1 MKISNLM
8 RVLGEEA
15 VQDPT
20 AIEQQVRDQ
29 MAERQ
34 QAHDDRNEA
43 RKLTPAERRE
53 KKHAQLVGELGAD
66 TLVAVYRVCHRPAS
80 TWADHRCGPGMWHA
94 FLRLPPVRISN
105 MNSDALSCT
114 ATMPGSCPGIEI
126 RWGVDSTAPPTM
138 QDHAR
143 CTRW

>member
-1 MKISNLM
+1 M

-66 TLVAVYRVCHRPAS
+66 TLVAVYRVRHRPAPPRL
-80 TWADHRCGPGMWHA
+80 AAPRPAQPRPGRTIGVPRDVA
-94 FLRLPPVRISN
+94 CVSQARTRSN
-105 MNSDALSCT
+105 FEYEL
-114 ATMPGSCPGIEI
+114 
-126 RWGVDSTAPPTM
+126 
-138 QDHAR
+138 
-143 CTRW
+143 

>member
-15 VQDPT
+15 VMDPT

-53 KKHAQLVGELGAD
+53 KKHAKLVGELGPD
-66 TLVAVYRVCHRPAS
+66 TLVAVYRVRHRPVS
-80 TWADHRCGPGMWHA
+80 TRAHHQRGPRIWQP
-94 FLRLPPVRISN
+94 FLRPSPVN
-105 MNSDALSCT
+105 MEC
-114 ATMPGSCPGIEI
+114 
-126 RWGVDSTAPPTM
+126 
-138 QDHAR
+138 
-143 CTRW
+143 